1 MDLREYLVRGAV
13 LICTNGS
20 HKRKIN
26 LPKCHGIYAGI
37 HPLLHELE
45 YLTESACGREK
56 CNITHFGVCCPAEGS
71 PPPTETITYT
81 KTRENSKDGIEGK
94 VTGCKCEPVIIGRWK
109 NTHILTKIVDNGD
122 KNPSD
127 RQLATCAVAV
137 RGPLGQSALTMN
149 SFLVCKYGGMI
160 TPVTSGQHNNPISPD
175 DFYSISDYFD
185 IRSHGANNNP
195 PTGAGDA
202 GFTFNNEFNAL
213 SAVSVLCGSKFVQYK
228 PFQDEPEEDAFS
240 VGELAFKTVLGL
252 AAVGGL
258 AIYAASLVMSAG
270 ATAPAAP
277 YVLAGLVTFCGGA
290 EVLSLAEKDYAR
302 QDVSSI
308 MDYTTSVLKGVDIGL
323 LAGAG
328 YCVAPEVAAGVA
340 ASYIPPGI
348 EVVPIA
354 GMFIKSEELVNIA
367 VVAASTATFSNVLT
381 TISESAEVLT
391 GRNRME
397 EVFGSEGDEA
407 LKNTA
412 QAATSGILAEAFFNP
427 QYLDKSGSG
436 DAGNIRQNAMY
447 DNGEGGTSAKGLL
460 GHNFEDYL
468 TENIG
473 GEGSFSVGGRDF
485 DGGVGNRWWEAKSG
499 NYWNMLEE
507 KPNELAKFKSDM
519 GARLKIATENG
530 ASYELFSN
538 TPIPESIKE
547 WLTKKGIPF
556 TEIFE

>member
-1 MDLREYLVRGAV
+1 M
-13 LICTNGS
+13 
-20 HKRKIN
+20 
-26 LPKCHGIYAGI
+26 
-37 HPLLHELE
+37 
-45 YLTESACGREK
+45 
-56 CNITHFGVCCPAEGS
+56 
-71 PPPTETITYT
+71 
-81 KTRENSKDGIEGK
+81 
-94 VTGCKCEPVIIGRWK
+94 
-109 NTHILTKIVDNGD
+109 
-122 KNPSD
+122 
-127 RQLATCAVAV
+127 
-137 RGPLGQSALTMN
+137 
-149 SFLVCKYGGMI
+149 
-160 TPVTSGQHNNPISPD
+160 
-175 DFYSISDYFD
+175 
-185 IRSHGANNNP
+185 
-195 PTGAGDA
+195 
-202 GFTFNNEFNAL
+202 
-213 SAVSVLCGSKFVQYK
+213 QYK

-397 EVFGSEGDEA
+397 EVFGSEGYEA

-547 WLTKKGIPF
+547 WLTKKGISF